1 MTAAK
6 LQKYFIEQSSL
17 SIWEQSESK
26 DTDKDIDKRTLKQF
40 VESAVA
46 AGRLPEDAKADGAL
60 LRHLGL
66 LNKHKLNNAGA
77 VLFSKKTTV
86 WVQMAIFATDE
97 KLTFID
103 MASDED
109 NILNI
114 LDKAE
119 RYILKNIHWKA
130 VISGMEREEIPEIPI
145 AVIRE
150 ALANSFAHAIYN
162 SGTKH
167 EICIHPNMITIY
179 NPGPYA
185 STYSPEEYIRGN
197 IPSSIRNE
205 LIAKTLYLNKSIEK
219 FGSGFKRMHS
229 LCTDAG
235 IAFSY
240 EKYDIGFKVVL
251 HRNKGTNNVTLNVL
265 ENVTLSPTEKTVYLL
280 VSQNPRATKA
290 EIADKISKTDRT
302 VQRALDSLKEKGFI
316 ERAGAKKTGYW
327 IIK

>member
-1 MTAAK
+1 MIIPRLSYEYTGTESTSKKKRQA
-6 LQKYFIEQSSL
+6 LSFTCRSENIICHDRKYILLLSL
-17 SIWEQSESK
+17 SYLLP
-26 DTDKDIDKRTLKQF
+26 D
-40 VESAVA
+40 AV
-46 AGRLPEDAKADGAL
+46 R
-60 LRHLGL
+60 RCR
-66 LNKHKLNNAGA
+66 
-77 VLFSKKTTV
+77 
-86 WVQMAIFATDE
+86 Q
-97 KLTFID
+97 
-103 MASDED
+103 
-109 NILNI
+109 
-114 LDKAE
+114 
-119 RYILKNIHWKA
+119 
-130 VISGMEREEIPEIPI
+130 
-145 AVIRE
+145 
-150 ALANSFAHAIYN
+150 
-162 SGTKH
+162 GT
-167 EICIHPNMITIY
+167 
-179 NPGPYA
+179 G
-185 STYSPEEYIRGN
+185 S

-219 FGSGFKRMHS
+219 FGSGFKRIHS